1 MYINVVVL
9 DLKFPDLRAVPRNIG
24 PIQDQ
29 KIIASGYSYS
39 IDLFNKG
46 NSNMIKGET

>member
-1 MYINVVVL
+1 MYIDIFLL

-29 KIIASGYSYS
+29 EIIASGYSYF

-46 NSNMIKGET
+46 ISNKECEA